1 MKRALAILVLAAACG
16 AAAAPAREDNR
27 TLPAAVVDVPVYL
40 AVDLSS
46 HQVLAERDADK
57 VFLPASMTKV
67 MTAYVAFDLIGQG
80 KLSPEQRF
88 TVRPATAAVWATRG
102 TGLRLK
108 AGDQISVDQL
118 LQGIAT
124 VSANDASVVLAEG
137 AVGGVANWTAL
148 MNAQASKLG
157 MLHSKFATPN
167 GWPDGGATRVTA
179 HDMVRLG
186 TTLIERYPELYARY
200 FGKKSLT
207 WNDVTGQNHDPIL
220 GVVQG
225 ADGIKTGHTRE
236 AGYNFLGTAVRN
248 GRRLMIVIGGA
259 SSEDHRAVAS
269 RELLE
274 WGFRATEAV
283 PLFGKGAAV
292 GEALVQ
298 GGSARRVGLA
308 APQGINLTI
317 DRGVR
322 PAAVATIRYRGP
334 IVAPI
339 AKGAEVARMEISIA
353 GRVVNRVSLVAAS
366 SVGKAGPFDR
376 LVNGVAGLLP

>member
-16 AAAAPAREDNR
+16 AVPAPAREENR
-27 TLPAAVVDVPVYL
+27 PLPAAVTDVPVYL

-57 VFLPASMTKV
+57 VFLPASMAKV

-88 TVRPATAAVWATRG
+88 TVRPGTAAVWAARG

-108 AGDQISVDQL
+108 AGDQISVDRL
-118 LQGIAT
+118 LQGIAI

-137 AVGGVANWTAL
+137 AAGSVANWTAL
-148 MNAQASKLG
+148 MNAQAGKLG
-157 MLHSKFATPN
+157 MSHSKFATPN

-179 HDMVRLG
+179 RDMVTLG
-186 TTLIERYPELYARY
+186 TALIERHPELYARY
-200 FGKKSLT
+200 FGQKSLT
-207 WNDVTGQNHDPIL
+207 WNGVTGQNHDPIL

-259 SSEDHRAVAS
+259 SSEDHRAAAS

-274 WGFRATEAV
+274 WGFRATDAV

-292 GEALVQ
+292 GEAGVQ
-298 GGSARRVGLA
+298 GGNARRVGLV
-308 APQGINLTI
+308 APQGINLTVG
-317 DRGVR
+317 RGIR
-322 PAAVATIRYRGP
+322 PTAAATIRYRGP

-339 AKGAEVARMEISIA
+339 AKGAEVARMEISVA
-353 GRVVNRVSLVAAS
+353 GQVVSRVPLIAAS